1 MTPLSSTIRL
11 LLLRVLASVGA
22 LFAGILAANALRP
35 FMAVDIYAILS
46 LLFIIC
52 FWLLFWLWRNTL
64 HKEKIEVAEKAA
76 HREETYRRALRTQ
89 LLFEYYFRQAP
100 IGIAAMTNGGV
111 IAAENPIFSNILG
124 GENFWSLL
132 NEADKDLVQSHIA
145 IARQQGQAPAFEI
158 TFLGGDKT
166 IALYLGHVP
175 ETPDGEE
182 RFVLYLI
189 DVTGRKNLEAQFSQS
204 QKMQAIGQLAGG
216 IAHDFNN
223 VLTAIS
229 GFCEL
234 LLQRHQPTDPSYH
247 DIFEIHQN
255 AGRAAGLVRQL
266 LAFSRQQKLTPKVIN
281 IAEVLRELSNLLE
294 RLLGE
299 NVSLTVENARGIGL
313 IKVDKT
319 QLEQVIINLAIN
331 ARDAIR
337 GQGTVRIRTDN
348 YNVPVAFTLRDEVV
362 LPGDY
367 LRIRVTDNGGGIPP
381 EVLNRIFDP
390 FFTTKKL
397 GEGTGLGLSTVLGIM
412 RQTGGY
418 VLVDTSLDVGTT
430 FTLFIPL
437 YKGNERPV
445 EAPLLNNS
453 VALPAAANPPA
464 ASTGRVILLAEDE
477 DAVRMF
483 TSRALRNKG
492 YTVLEA
498 RHGREALDIIESGQA
513 IALLLTDVMMPEMDG
528 VTLLR
533 SAREIHPQLPVVC
546 MSGYAEES
554 LRAQLNNQE
563 RIGFISKPFS
573 LKQITALVQET
584 FEAVP
589 S

>member
-11 LLLRVLASVGA
+11 LLLRVLAAVGA
-22 LFAGILAANALRP
+22 VFAGILAAGALIP
-35 FMAVDIYAILS
+35 FIAADIYAMLS
-46 LLFIIC
+46 LLFIGC
-52 FWLLFWLWRNTL
+52 FWLLFWLWRNAL
-64 HKEKIEVAEKAA
+64 YKEKTEAAEKAA
-76 HREETYRRALRTQ
+76 HREETYRRALRAQ
-89 LLFEYYFRQAP
+89 LLFEYYFREAP
-100 IGIAAMTNGGV
+100 IGIAAMTNNGV
-111 IAAENPIFSNILG
+111 LIAENNVFSKFLA

-132 NEADKDLVQSHIA
+132 SETDGNLIRSQLSV
-145 IARQQGQAPAFEI
+145 ARQYGHAPALEI
-158 TFLGGDKT
+158 PLLGGDRT
-166 IALYLGHVP
+166 ITLYLGHVP
-175 ETPDGEE
+175 EAPDGEE
-182 RFVLYLI
+182 RFVIYII
-189 DVTGRKNLEAQFSQS
+189 DITGRKNLEAQFSQS

-266 LAFSRQQKLTPKVIN
+266 LAFSRQQKLTPKVLN
-281 IAEVLRELSNLLE
+281 IAEVLVELSNLLE

-299 NVSLTVENARGIGL
+299 KVNLKVENARGIGL

-337 GQGTVRIRTDN
+337 GNGTVRIRTDN
-348 YNVPVAFTLRDEVV
+348 YNVPLAFTLRDEMVM
-362 LPGDY
+362 PGDY
-367 LRIRVTDNGGGIPP
+367 LRIRVTDNGSGIPA
-381 EVLNRIFDP
+381 EVLTRIFDP

-418 VLVDTSLDVGTT
+418 VFVDTSVDIGTT
-430 FTLFIPL
+430 FTLLIPL
-437 YKGNERPV
+437 YKGNE
-445 EAPLLNNS
+445 
-453 VALPAAANPPA
+453 LPAEVPSLKTSMVLPETPKPQV
-464 ASTGRVILLAEDE
+464 SKERVILLAEDE
-477 DAVRMF
+477 DAVRTF

-498 RHGREALDIIESGQA
+498 RHGGEALEIIKSGQA
-513 IALLLTDVMMPEMDG
+513 ISLLLTDVMMPEMDG

-533 SAREIHPQLPVVC
+533 LARDINPELPVVC

-563 RIGFISKPFS
+563 QIGFISKPFS
-573 LKQITALVQET
+573 LKQITTLIQET
-584 FEAVP
+584 LEAIP